1 LPHRQVPFEKVLS
14 KLTYW
19 VPQIVFPLP
28 FFTLSLSKGSF
39 MNHIPPRVAAIHD
52 LSCFG
57 RCALTVIIPTLS
69 VMGYQAV
76 PIPTALLS
84 THTGGF
90 TDLHFHDMTPHME
103 RISDHFATLGVS
115 FRAIY
120 SGFLGSA
127 EQIHTVSHIIDT
139 FGSTPDEG
147 AKLPLILVDP
157 VMGDDGEAY
166 STYTPDLIKGMRTL
180 CRKAHLLT
188 PNLTEACF
196 LTDTPYK
203 DTALLSE
210 TDALAFANHLMD
222 GLEQA
227 FDAPQVVIT
236 GLHLADGTLAN
247 LGKNADGTRFTVRRP
262 IQKRSY
268 PGTGDIFA
276 SVLLGELLR
285 TNDFEAS
292 CAYAAD
298 FISTLIRESATL
310 PTPVRDGVALEPNL
324 WRLCHRAHP

>member
-1 LPHRQVPFEKVLS
+1 
-14 KLTYW
+14 
-19 VPQIVFPLP
+19 
-28 FFTLSLSKGSF
+28 
-39 MNHIPPRVAAIHD
+39 MNHFPPPRVAAIHD

-90 TDLHFHDMTPHME
+90 TDLHFHDMTSHME
-103 RISDHFATLGVS
+103 KITHHLGSLNVA

-127 EQIHTVSHIIDT
+127 EQIDTVSHIIDT
-139 FGSTPDEG
+139 FADTPDESG
-147 AKLPLILVDP
+147 MLPLVVVDP
-157 VMGDDGEAY
+157 VMGDDGQAY
-166 STYTPDLIKGMRTL
+166 STYTPDLIRGMRTL

-196 LTDTPYK
+196 LTDTPYQS
-203 DTALLSE
+203 TADMPLE
-210 TDALAFANHLMD
+210 DAVAFVNSLMD
-222 GLEQA
+222 KLENA
-227 FDAPQVVIT
+227 YTAPQIVIT
-236 GLHLADGTLAN
+236 GIHLPNGSLAN
-247 LGKNADGTRFTVRRP
+247 LGRNTDGSRFTVCRP
-262 IQKRSY
+262 LQALSY

-276 SVLLGELLR
+276 SVLLGRLLR
-285 TNDFEAS
+285 THSFEDS

-298 FISTLIRESATL
+298 FIATVIRESANI
-310 PTPVRDGVALEPNL
+310 PTPVRDGVALEYHL
-324 WRLCHRAHP
+324 RRLCQENENRL